1 MKPQPIVTN
10 SSIDRALG
18 LLEIL
23 ATKGTPLSVNDI
35 VDIFSINRATAQTL
49 VNSLES
55 EQYIEKDIETGKYS
69 LGYRMFSFG
78 LMYRLKYPFLNVA
91 EKHIDLAYEKRKS
104 RINIIVLKK
113 NAIAL
118 ILLTKDDTLLP
129 QMIHTQIVPAYA
141 SASGKILLAFTDE
154 KIVTPMIDN
163 IEFRKFTNNTIDTTE
178 KLQKELKLVKNQ
190 GYATEMDELA
200 FGRGCIAAPIYDRTG
215 KVIASV
221 SFSDISSK
229 LNDDLEGYINDI
241 KKLGS
246 AISFDLGYSLL

>member
-1 MKPQPIVTN
+1 M
-10 SSIDRALG
+10 
-18 LLEIL
+18 
-23 ATKGTPLSVNDI
+23 
-35 VDIFSINRATAQTL
+35 
-49 VNSLES
+49 
-55 EQYIEKDIETGKYS
+55 
-69 LGYRMFSFG
+69 
-78 LMYRLKYPFLNVA
+78 
-91 EKHIDLAYEKRKS
+91 
-104 RINIIVLKK
+104 
-113 NAIAL
+113 
-118 ILLTKDDTLLP
+118 TKDDTLLP